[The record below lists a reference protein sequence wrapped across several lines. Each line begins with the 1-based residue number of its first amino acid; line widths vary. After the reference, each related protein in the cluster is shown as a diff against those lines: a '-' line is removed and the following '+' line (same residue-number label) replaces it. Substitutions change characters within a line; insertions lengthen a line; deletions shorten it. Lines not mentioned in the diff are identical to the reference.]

1 MRGCLLG
8 LGSRLLAY
16 WLHSLSDLH
25 CFCYMLPVLYW
36 LAYPPLKAVVTT
48 CTVWNHIF
56 IAVTVVTCLCVKCG
70 ESLNV
75 ALGLQ
80 PCEEHVHKVRS
91 GFASKREC
99 RMRSAVVQHTVFP
112 VTLPVRCVGVRLG

>member
-1 MRGCLLG
+1 
-8 LGSRLLAY
+8 
-16 WLHSLSDLH
+16 
-25 CFCYMLPVLYW
+25 MLPVLYW
-36 LAYPPLKAVVTT
+36 LAYPPLKAVVAT

-80 PCEEHVHKVRS
+80 PCEEQSEKEQEQQ
-91 GFASKREC
+91 FSKRT
-99 RMRSAVVQHTVFP
+99 RVVERALLAKDQ
-112 VTLPVRCVGVRLG
+112 VR